1 MSKIINFLKNEDFS
15 LILLNK
21 ELYSKILFIESD
33 NTDSILTL
41 VDNNDTFNTLY
52 SKPKEYTYS
61 FNVSSFFY
69 KNNLTNEIFFS
80 LNVLPFYNKCGLL
93 LKNFNKLLLCLEKRK
108 LKKSHS
114 SSLDLIF
121 IKIIPGGFKCIYLGI
136 LGFLPKKHFLR
147 IFLKSEKQKKF
158 LASFTKN
165 YFINFFFFKNYFND
179 FIKRVP
185 CQLFIRFQAI
195 KFYYKKKIFI
205 KKIKKRKKLK
215 RWTLKIVFLTKNR
228 KFFDRKKCDRKN

>member
-165 YFINFFFFKNYFND
+165 YFINFFF
-179 FIKRVP
+179 
-185 CQLFIRFQAI
+185 
-195 KFYYKKKIFI
+195 
-205 KKIKKRKKLK
+205 
-215 RWTLKIVFLTKNR
+215 
-228 KFFDRKKCDRKN
+228 